1 MNPLLEELQKKIS
14 FQFKDTNKL
23 NQALIHRS
31 FLNEGGRGNGSIE
44 SNERYEFLGDA
55 ILEIWSSDVLF
66 KKFPEFDEGKLTN
79 LRALIVCTQN
89 LAKVS
94 EKINL
99 GEYLSLSKGEERHGG
114 RQNQSILAD
123 TFEALIGAIYLDSD
137 INQAFEFLN
146 NQLNESI
153 EELSSKKIYKDP
165 KSIFQEIAQA
175 KRGITP
181 NYKTISETGPDH
193 QKIFE
198 VGAFVGEELI
208 AKGSGNSK
216 QKAEEAAS
224 ISATKI
230 FNNLV

>member
-1 MNPLLEELQKKIS
+1 MNPLLEELQTKIN
-14 FQFKDTNKL
+14 FQFKDIEKL
-23 NQALIHRS
+23 KQALIHRS
-31 FLNEGGRGNGSIE
+31 FLNEGGRGSIE

-55 ILEIWSSDVLF
+55 ILELWSSDVIF

-94 EKINL
+94 SKINL

-123 TFEALIGAIYLDSD
+123 TFEALTGAIYLDSD
-137 INQAFEFLN
+137 LQHAFEFLDK
-146 NQLNESI
+146 QLTESVTDF
-153 EELSSKKIYKDP
+153 SSKKILKDP

-181 NYKTISETGPDH
+181 NYKTISESGPDH
-193 QKIFE
+193 QKTFE
-198 VGAFVGEELI
+198 VGVYLEEELI
-208 AKGSGNSK
+208 AKGLGNSK

>member
-1 MNPLLEELQKKIS
+1 MNPLLEELQQLIN
-14 FQFKDTNKL
+14 FQFKDIGKL

-31 FLNEGGRGNGSIE
+31 FLNEQGKGIE

-55 ILEIWSSDVLF
+55 ILELWISDRLF

-79 LRALIVCTQN
+79 LRALVVCTQN

-94 EKINL
+94 EKFGLGKFINL
-99 GEYLSLSKGEERHGG
+99 SHGEEKHGG
-114 RQNQSILAD
+114 RNNQSILAD
-123 TFEALIGAIYLDSD
+123 TFEAIIGSIYLDSD
-137 INQAFEFLN
+137 LESTFKVLDE
-146 NQLNESI
+146 QLNPSI
-153 EELSSKKIYKDP
+153 IELSSKKIYKDP

-181 NYKTISETGPDH
+181 NYKTLSESGPDH

-198 VGAFVGEELI
+198 VGVFLEEELI
-208 AKGSGNSK
+208 AKGEGNSK
-216 QKAEEAAS
+216 QRAEEAAS
-224 ISATKI
+224 LLATKI